1 MDNKDKINELE
12 IELDCETQT
21 RLYWQK
27 EAEYWYG
34 KFKELSRDCAWH
46 NIRYTE
52 TMKGVKQWK
61 PTIE

>member
-1 MDNKDKINELE
+1 MNYKDKINELE
-12 IELDCETQT
+12 IELDYETQT

-34 KFKELSRDCAWH
+34 KFRELSMDCIWY
-46 NIRYTE
+46 NLRYKK